1 MKKLIGALFAAAVMT
16 LVASGAYAKDPV
28 GNEVLPFEFD
38 NPPVYIECVG
48 EIVNGHVVGEARY
61 HEFETPSGTF
71 HIVDQWRFKV
81 YQTGTISGRV
91 WVGHAVSPFQ
101 MNTRVEKGQVVQWVS
116 NIRFV
121 PLDEKAP
128 AFFYQDDF
136 KITVNA
142 NGELVV
148 LHEED
153 LVGANFRCLGPK
165 E

>member
-1 MKKLIGALFAAAVMT
+1 MKKLISSLFAVATLT
-16 LVASGAYAKDPV
+16 LVAGAAVAKDPV

-38 NPPVYIECVG
+38 VESFYIDCIG
-48 EIVNGHVVGEARY
+48 EITNGHAVGEARY

-81 YQTGTISGRV
+81 YRVGTITGRV
-91 WVGHAVSPFQ
+91 WVGYAVSPFQ
-101 MNTRVEKGQVVQWVS
+101 MNTKLEKGGVQQWVS
-116 NIRFV
+116 NIKFV
-121 PLDEKAP
+121 PVDENSP
-128 AFFYQDDF
+128 AFFYMDDF

-153 LVGANFRCLGPK
+153 LVGANFRCIGPK